1 MCVSVFVFVSV
12 FVSPAR
18 LLDLVWIRV
27 VARVTMPSSAAAALL
42 NISAGPELTPGT
54 ADCE

>member
-1 MCVSVFVFVSV
+1 MCVPVSVFVSV